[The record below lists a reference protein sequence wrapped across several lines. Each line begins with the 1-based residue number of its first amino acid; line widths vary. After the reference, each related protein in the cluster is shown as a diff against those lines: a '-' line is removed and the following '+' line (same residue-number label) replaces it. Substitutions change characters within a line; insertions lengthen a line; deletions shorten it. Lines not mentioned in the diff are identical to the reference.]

1 MDNIPRNET
10 TLNAKNLS
18 KMDIARRK
26 NDVKELQEKY
36 PQLPSLWLDM
46 LWNFWNEKG
55 EEEVQKIIDSGE
67 WEKPP
72 KHAYA
77 QGGLIKDAIT
87 VEEKNNE

>member
-72 KHAYA
+72 KHQYA
-77 QGGLIKDAIT
+77 QGGLFKDAII